1 MNDNMKQDTTYK
13 AVFLDWDDTIGD
25 FIGAAH
31 QAIDDIYHKYDLQR
45 FYPSAEAF
53 YEAYHPYNIQLWA
66 RYGRGEITRD
76 WLAHERFLHPLLVAP
91 QQPQGEDFEALA
103 TLLEQDF
110 EELTTQHFSLLP
122 HAEEVV
128 RYLAAK
134 YPITIVSNGF
144 VSVQYRKINAS
155 GLKDCFQHIVL
166 SEEVGITKPQ
176 PGIFE
181 RALQL
186 NGLQKDEVVMIG
198 DSYTSDIQGAI
209 NAGIDQIWLQSPTL
223 SEEERQK
230 PATYKIQSILELKSL
245 L

>member
-1 MNDNMKQDTTYK
+1 M
-13 AVFLDWDDTIGD
+13 ADDM
-25 FIGAAH
+25 
-31 QAIDDIYHKYDLQR
+31 
-45 FYPSAEAF
+45 E
-53 YEAYHPYNIQLWA
+53 N
-66 RYGRGEITRD
+66 
-76 WLAHERFLHPLLVAP
+76 
-91 QQPQGEDFEALA
+91 
-103 TLLEQDF
+103 DF
-110 EELTTQHFSLLP
+110 EEFTTQHFSLLP
-122 HAEEVV
+122 NSEEIV

-155 GLKDCFQHIVL
+155 GLRDCFQHIVL

-181 RALQL
+181 KALQL
-186 NGLQKDEVVMIG
+186 NGLQKEDVVMIG

-209 NAGIDQIWLQSPTL
+209 NAGIDQIWLQLPTL

-230 PATYKIQSILELKSL
+230 PATYKMQSILELKSL

>member
-1 MNDNMKQDTTYK
+1 MKQYK
-13 AVFLDWDDTIGD
+13 AIFLDWDDTIGD
-25 FIGAAH
+25 FLGAAH
-31 QAIDDIYHKYDLQR
+31 QAIEDMFVKYDLQR

-66 RYGRGEITRD
+66 RYGKGEITRD
-76 WLAHERFLHPLLVAP
+76 WLAHERFLHPLLEAP
-91 QQPQGEDFEALA
+91 QRPIGEDFEVLT
-103 TLLEQDF
+103 TLLEKDF

-128 RYLAAK
+128 RYLASK

-144 VSVQYRKINAS
+144 VSVQYRKIKAS
-155 GLKDCFQHIVL
+155 GLQECFHHIVL

-176 PGIFE
+176 PEIFE
-181 RALQL
+181 IALQR
-186 NGLQKDEVVMIG
+186 NGLQKEDVVMIG
-198 DSYTSDIQGAI
+198 DSYTSDITGAI

-223 SEEERQK
+223 SAEEKEK
-230 PATYKIQSILELKSL
+230 TATYKINDIRELKTL

>member
-1 MNDNMKQDTTYK
+1 MKQDTTYK
-13 AVFLDWDDTIGD
+13 AIFLDWDDTIGD
-25 FIGAAH
+25 FLGAARK
-31 QAIDDIYHKYDLQR
+31 AIDDLFVKYHLDA

-53 YEAYHPYNIQLWA
+53 YQVYYPHNIQLWA
-66 RYGRGEITRD
+66 RYGKGEITRED
-76 WLAHERFLHPLLVAP
+76 LAHERFLYPLLAVK
-91 QQPQGEDFEALA
+91 QGDYQEMADAMES
-103 TLLEQDF
+103 DF

-122 HAEEVV
+122 HAAEVV

-176 PGIFE
+176 AGIFE

-186 NGLQKDEVVMIG
+186 NGLQKEDVVMIG

-209 NAGIDQIWLQSPTL
+209 NAGIDQIWLQLPNLT
-223 SEEERQK
+223 EEERNK